1 MGSAPAG
8 SASAGSTH
16 TAQPGAD
23 LALLRLLQLGDSGF
37 PSGAYTLSHGLE
49 TLVADGL
56 VRGGDALPSLIKVHL
71 LARFARSD
79 LVSLLAAH
87 DAARDATHGATRA
100 AARAA
105 GSDAARDAAR
115 DAAPAAPAADDAAH
129 LVDADRRITSIDRRL
144 TASKLAADERLGSE
158 RVGRWLAVEVSRL
171 VPADRIVAFLA
182 AIEAG
187 TAPGNAAVAFGLA
200 GQALGIDRRRTAL
213 AAASAQV
220 MGLVAAAVRLGLI
233 GHAAGQHCIAGAAPV
248 IVAAVE
254 LASSRDWRE
263 LRPSAP
269 QLDIALARHERA
281 PARSFVS

>member
-1 MGSAPAG
+1 MAAR
-8 SASAGSTH
+8 A
-16 TAQPGAD
+16 AQPSHD

-56 VRGGDALPSLIKVHL
+56 LRSGDALPGLIKVHL

-87 DAARDATHGATRA
+87 DAARDVADDAASTAAHD

-105 GSDAARDAAR
+105 GSDAARDAPQ
-115 DAAPAAPAADDAAH
+115 PA
-129 LVDADRRITSIDRRL
+129 DADRRIMSIDRRL

-158 RVGRWLAVEVSRL
+158 RVGRRLAVEVSRL
-171 VPADRIVAFLA
+171 IAADRIIAFLA
-182 AIEAG
+182 AVEAG
-187 TAPGNAAVAFGLA
+187 DAPGNAAVAFGLA
-200 GQALGIDRRRTAL
+200 GEALGIDRRRTAL

-220 MGLVAAAVRLGLI
+220 VGLVAAAVRLGLI
-233 GHAAGQHCIAGAAPV
+233 GHGAGQQCIAGAAPV
-248 IVAAVE
+248 IVAAVD
-254 LASSRDWRE
+254 LASSGDWRD

-269 QLDIALARHERA
+269 QFDIALARHERA

>member
-1 MGSAPAG
+1 MAVPTG
-8 SASAGSTH
+8 SASAGSAP
-16 TAQPGAD
+16 TAQPGDD
-23 LALLRLLQLGDSGF
+23 LGLLRLLQLGDSGF
-37 PSGAYTLSHGLE
+37 PSGAYTLSYGLE
-49 TLVADGL
+49 TLVADDL
-56 VRGGDALPSLIKVHL
+56 VQGGDALPGLIKVHL

-87 DAARDATHGATRA
+87 DAARAAGSEA
-100 AARAA
+100 AAHAA
-105 GSDAARDAAR
+105 GSDAAH
-115 DAAPAAPAADDAAH
+115 DAAPDAPH
-129 LVDADRRITSIDRRL
+129 LADADRRIISIDRRL

-158 RVGRWLAVEVSRL
+158 RVGKRLAVEVSRL

-182 AIEAG
+182 AVAAG
-187 TAPGNAAVAFGLA
+187 KAPGNAAVAFGLA

-233 GHAAGQHCIAGAAPV
+233 GHGAGQQRIAGAAPV
-248 IVAAVE
+248 IVAAVG
-254 LASSRDWRE
+254 LASSGDWRD

-269 QLDIALARHERA
+269 QFDIALARHERA

>member
-1 MGSAPAG
+1 MAAPAD
-8 SASAGSTH
+8 STAAAAGSTAAPA
-16 TAQPGAD
+16 AQPGDD

-49 TLVADGL
+49 TLAADGL

-87 DAARDATHGATRA
+87 DAA
-100 AARAA
+100 
-105 GSDAARDAAR
+105 
-115 DAAPAAPAADDAAH
+115 H
-129 LVDADRRITSIDRRL
+129 LADADRRITSIDRRL

-158 RVGRWLAVEVSRL
+158 RVGRRLAVEVSRL
-171 VPADRIVAFLA
+171 VPADRIIAFLA
-182 AIEAG
+182 AVEGG
-187 TAPGNAAVAFGLA
+187 TSPGNAAVAFGLA

-233 GHAAGQHCIAGAAPV
+233 GHGAGQACIAGAAPV
-248 IVAAVE
+248 IVAAVD
-254 LASSRDWRE
+254 LASSRDWRD

>member
-1 MGSAPAG
+1 MAAPAD
-8 SASAGSTH
+8 STAASADSMTAPV
-16 TAQPGAD
+16 AQPSGD

-56 VRGGDALPSLIKVHL
+56 IRGRDALPGLIQVHL

-87 DAARDATHGATRA
+87 DAARDA
-100 AARAA
+100 A
-105 GSDAARDAAR
+105 GSDAAHDAAR
-115 DAAPAAPAADDAAH
+115 DVAH
-129 LVDADRRITSIDRRL
+129 LADADRRITSIDRRL
-144 TASKLAADERLGSE
+144 TACKLAADERLGSE
-158 RVGRWLAVEVSRL
+158 RVGRRLAVEVSRL
-171 VPADRIVAFLA
+171 MPADRIVAFLA
-182 AIEAG
+182 AVEAG
-187 TAPGNAAVAFGLA
+187 EAPGNAAIAFGLA

-213 AAASAQV
+213 AATSAQV

-233 GHAAGQHCIAGAAPV
+233 GHGAGQQCIAGAAPL
-248 IVAAVE
+248 IVAAVD
-254 LASSRDWRE
+254 LASSRDWRD